1 MFSPYRRDTV
11 AAPDSASSS
20 SRAAGW
26 LVNPRSRRALA
37 LGSVVLAV
45 GGLVLL
51 RTPTSG
57 AGPLARTTGDQH
69 QVGSTGSPGGSE
81 TFTADKIHGLFALQG
96 SRVHSGAGQSFFAE
110 VRLWTDKAAEG
121 APRAP
126 LSLSIV
132 LDRSGSMEGQKLEE
146 AKRAITRLVGEM
158 KDDDEVSFV
167 QYSDSA
173 ETLQSLARVGDVRS
187 ALLAKV
193 RDLRADGG
201 TNIAAGLR
209 QGARTLEGANPG
221 HVRRVILVSDG
232 LDSSRVESERVASDG
247 SEHHV
252 TTSTIGIGLD
262 FNEAYM
268 SSVARI
274 GHGNFAFAAGN
285 ETGRDTDPNG
295 GLATFMHAEMTQ
307 GASTLAR
314 DASVHV
320 RIPAGFHF
328 VSATGANAVDRDG
341 DVELKLGDLAAED
354 DRRVLVEMRSDL
366 ATGDA
371 RSFGGTLQW
380 TALSSGAAGASEG
393 GAQKLELPRLDVVA
407 AVDQA
412 EIDGSENAEVLA
424 SAGSITASKQQ
435 LEAAEAYAHG
445 DVARARGL
453 AAASQSAAAALEG
466 RLETMPAASTAVTP
480 LAPAPMMALQ
490 RQIDSYKD
498 TSAVFGSAAPSST
511 AGKAAAKRAVM
522 LDSRNLSA
530 PGKF

>member
-11 AAPDSASSS
+11 VDPASASSS
-20 SRAAGW
+20 SRAPGW
-26 LVNPRSRRALA
+26 LVSPRSRRALA

-57 AGPLARTTGDQH
+57 AGPIARSTGDQH

-96 SRVHSGAGQSFFAE
+96 SRVHTGAGQSFFAE

-132 LDRSGSMEGQKLEE
+132 LDRSGSMEGQKIEE

-274 GHGNFAFAAGN
+274 GHGNFAFAKEG
-285 ETGRDTDPNG
+285 DLDPNG

-314 DASVHV
+314 DANIHV

-328 VSATGANAVDRDG
+328 VSATGANAIDHDG
-341 DVELKLGDLAAED
+341 DVELKLGDLAAEE

-380 TALSSGAAGASEG
+380 TALSSGANEGA
-393 GAQKLELPRLDVVA
+393 AQKLELPRLDVVA

-445 DVARARGL
+445 DVTRARGL
-453 AAASQSAAAALEG
+453 AAASQSAAAKLEG
-466 RLETMPAASTAVTP
+466 RLEAMPAASTPVTP
-480 LAPAPMMALQ
+480 SAPAPMMALQ

-522 LDSRNLSA
+522 LDSKNLSA
-530 PGKF
+530 PAKF